1 LHPIFLSGEGERS
14 ESGLLE
20 AGIRVCQQIQA
31 RVANEKLYIF
41 KEEWVL
47 IGVSIIVGV
56 FTGPQKEEEGQDD
69 HVCNG
74 SA

>member
-1 LHPIFLSGEGERS
+1 VVKVEGEQC

-20 AGIRVCQQIQA
+20 ARIGICQQIQV

-41 KEEWVL
+41 EEEWVL
-47 IGVSIIVGV
+47 VGVSIIVGV
-56 FTGPQKEEEGQDD
+56 FTRPQKEEEGQDD

>member
-1 LHPIFLSGEGERS
+1 
-14 ESGLLE
+14 LLE
-20 AGIRVCQQIQA
+20 VRIRVCQQIQA
-31 RVANEKLYIF
+31 CVTNEKLDIF

-47 IGVSIIVGV
+47 VGVSIIVGV
-56 FTGPQKEEEGQDD
+56 IARLQKEEEGQYD